1 MDEAEDARVAQ
12 QSRSLD
18 EDQLGHLETD
28 VRALGQLLRQ
38 GDAKVQPRYSM
49 SISLSSYYVS
59 YFYVEFYR

>member
-1 MDEAEDARVAQ
+1 MDDAEEARMAQ

-38 GDAKVQPRYSM
+38 GDAKVQPHYFV
-49 SISLSSYYVS
+49 SIFVHILIFYLSYY
-59 YFYVEFYR
+59 YFL